1 MATRPRR
8 ADPEPEPERLQK
20 VLAAA
25 GLASRRE
32 VEAWIRAGRVAVN
45 GELAT
50 LGQRVTPRDE
60 LRIDGRAVR
69 LPRPRAAAATAEVFV
84 LHRSP
89 GEALTDGLLERL
101 PRRAGRRFTV
111 ISPMPR
117 IDGGLE
123 FATADGAIAQQLQR
137 RIHSL
142 ESEFSARIRGTL
154 EEPQLQA
161 AQQGELDDGTRVEVI
176 SIEPGE
182 SDEQA
187 SNRWYQLVV
196 RGASGKQVR
205 QLLERQGAVVSRVLR
220 VAAGTLRLTR
230 DLPRGRFRAATA
242 QELAMLLGAETT
254 AAAEEPSAPVAA
266 PEPKRAPPKSPP
278 PSRGPRA
285 GVKPGSR
292 RRGPSRPAPRR

>member
-1 MATRPRR
+1 MASGPRR

-20 VLAAA
+20 ALAAA
-25 GLASRRE
+25 GVGSRRE
-32 VEAWIRAGRVAVN
+32 VETWIRAGRVVVN

-69 LPRPRAAAATAEVFV
+69 LPRQRAAAATTGLFV

-123 FATADGAIAQQLQR
+123 FATADGAVAQQVQR

-142 ESEFSARIRGTL
+142 ESEFSARVRGTL
-154 EEPQLQA
+154 EESQLQVA
-161 AQQGELDDGTRVEVI
+161 RLGELDDGTRVEVL
-176 SIEPGE
+176 SIEPGD
-182 SDEQA
+182 SDELA

-205 QLLERQGAVVSRVLR
+205 QLLERQGAVVSRMLR
-220 VAAGTLRLTR
+220 VAVGSVRLTR
-230 DLPRGRFRAATA
+230 DLPRGRFRAATTP
-242 QELAMLLGAETT
+242 ELTVLLGEGSDLLAVE
-254 AAAEEPSAPVAA
+254 SAPPVAVA
-266 PEPKRAPPKSPP
+266 VAVPKPQA
-278 PSRGPRA
+278 PSRGPRPRL
-285 GVKPGSR
+285 KPGSR
-292 RRGPSRPAPRR
+292 TRGPSRPAPRR

>member
-8 ADPEPEPERLQK
+8 AAPEPEPERLQK
-20 VLAAA
+20 ALAAA
-25 GLASRRE
+25 GVASRRE
-32 VEAWIRAGRVAVN
+32 VETWVRAGRVTVN
-45 GELAT
+45 GVLAT

-60 LRIDGRAVR
+60 LRIDGRPVR
-69 LPRPRAAAATAEVFV
+69 LPRQAAAATKAEVFV

-89 GEALTDGLLERL
+89 GEALNEGWLERL

-142 ESEFSARIRGTL
+142 DSEFSARIRGTL
-154 EEPQLQA
+154 DEPQLQS

-182 SDEQA
+182 SDELA

-205 QLLERQGAVVSRVLR
+205 QLLERQGAVVSRVMR

-242 QELAMLLGAETT
+242 QELAMLLGEA
-254 AAAEEPSAPVAA
+254 APPLAAEPAPPPAA
-266 PEPKRAPPKSPP
+266 PAPKQPP

-285 GVKPGSR
+285 ALKPGSR